1 MLTQNDLEKLNLKF
15 YEIDLENKIFKILE
29 NKTDCKYN
37 YTSEFLKITKLLKKL
52 NIEFIEDEKKNIKF

>member
-1 MLTQNDLEKLNLKF
+1 MLTQNDLKKLDLKF

-29 NKTDCKYN
+29 DKTDCKYN

-52 NIEFIEDEKKNIKF
+52 NIEFIEDENKNIKF

>member
-29 NKTDCKYN
+29 DKTD
-37 YTSEFLKITKLLKKL
+37 
-52 NIEFIEDEKKNIKF
+52 